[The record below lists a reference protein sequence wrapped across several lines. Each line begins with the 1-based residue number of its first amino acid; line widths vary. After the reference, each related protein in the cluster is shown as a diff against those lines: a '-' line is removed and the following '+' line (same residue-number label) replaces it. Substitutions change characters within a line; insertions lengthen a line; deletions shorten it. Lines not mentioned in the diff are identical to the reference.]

1 MLNSPLTALIRRE
14 FISQIRG
21 VRSYAL
27 MVLFVAV
34 CVVAVSLG
42 WPAEER
48 LYASSANLSRELVM
62 AMAFLLLGACLL
74 FVPALGATSIV
85 VEREEATL
93 DMLRMTLIRP
103 SGMLLGKLVNTAGFF
118 MLLFVAVIPVLATS
132 FFLLGLDW
140 LQISQA
146 LAILITTAFSC
157 AMVGILSSA
166 FFQRTFTAIIMSYLG
181 VLALLGSGVFLR
193 IPVTILSIAGVFAS
207 RSFIG
212 FGPFGWSPI
221 GALGAAFDGS
231 LPAAQFV
238 MALFSQALF
247 VGACFVLALAALR
260 RSPRRPRLESFRP
273 IDDPRIL
280 QMRRR
285 TWPFY
290 LVDPLARKKPIE
302 DRRNPMMVRELRWG
316 LATRATFLLRLFLF
330 SFIIWFCISVP
341 VAFERNQEGAEWWF
355 MVQMVVMVV
364 VAPAFVSNAMTKEY
378 EQGNI
383 DMLRMTLLR
392 PREIILGKVA
402 SGFFVISPLIFA
414 SVLACV
420 AFAVMLAFDLS
431 LFVPGYVTLLLCAT
445 VSVSFGLVAS
455 MLTKRSIV
463 ALVFSYLLN
472 MLVFFGPVVLRFLFD
487 VRVLDRTEGLLSSC
501 VDSPIVVFLQLG
513 SKEPTATWWAWTG
526 NVLFYSAVAMGALWW
541 SIRRFESR
549 RLRDD

>member
-14 FISQIRG
+14 FIAQIRG

-34 CVVAVSLG
+34 CVIAVSLG
-42 WPAEER
+42 WPNEER
-48 LYASSANLSRELVM
+48 LFMTTANLSRQLVM

-85 VEREEATL
+85 VEREEKTL

-118 MLLFVAVIPVLATS
+118 MLLFVAVVPVVATT

-140 LQISQA
+140 VQIAQA
-146 LAILITTAFSC
+146 LAILMATAFSC
-157 AMVGILSSA
+157 AMAGILSSA
-166 FFQRTFTAIIMSYLG
+166 FFQRTFTAIVMSYLG
-181 VLALLGSGVFLR
+181 VVVLLVCGVLLR
-193 IPVTILSIAGVFAS
+193 IPASILSIFGVFGL
-207 RSFIG
+207 IG
-212 FGPFGWSPI
+212 MDPLVWSPM
-221 GALGAAFDGS
+221 GALIAIFEGGGLTS
-231 LPAAQFV
+231 AQFV
-238 MALFSQALF
+238 MALFNQALF
-247 VGACFVLALAALR
+247 TATCFALTLAALR
-260 RSPRRPRLESFRP
+260 RSPRRPRSESFKP

-280 QMRRR
+280 RMRRR

-316 LATRATFLLRLFLF
+316 LATRATFLLRIFF
-330 SFIIWFCISVP
+330 ISFIVWFFSSVP
-341 VAFERNQEGAEWWF
+341 VAFDRNQEGAEWWF
-355 MVQMVVMVV
+355 MVQMIVMVV

-383 DMLRMTLLR
+383 DMLRMTLMR

-402 SGFFVISPLIFA
+402 SAFIVVSPLIGA
-414 SVLACV
+414 SVLACIS
-420 AFAVMLAFDLS
+420 FAVMLAFDLS
-431 LFVPGYVTLLLCAT
+431 LFVPGYTTLLLCAFL
-445 VSVSFGLVAS
+445 SVCFGLLAS

-463 ALVFSYLLN
+463 ALVLSYLLN
-472 MLVFFGPVVLRFLFD
+472 ILVFFGPVVLRFFFD
-487 VRVLDRTEGLLSSC
+487 ISAFDEGIMWV
-501 VDSPIVVFLQLG
+501 VDSPIVAFIQLKQLG
-513 SKEPTATWWAWTG
+513 SSSEAWLAWIV
-526 NVLFYSAVAMGALWW
+526 NVVFYGALGVGVLSW
-541 SIRRFESR
+541 SIRRFETR